1 MHLMYHLM
9 NFLTMSNLANNHTG
23 VPFTQIQIQTAL
35 NKIKA
40 DIENAIITNGENG
53 KNALIRTQRPIKLIH
68 DVIKTEFLNFGVHP
82 SLINPELKRLQRIV
96 NPTLRPNNRPVILRD
111 KELSLAGYLKTKN
124 QDISVIANNIHV
136 NAEIL
141 KYPTYL
147 NGFTDKFGD
156 SFTESVLSVNVRSQ
170 LSSVA
175 KNFDTLYERTFA
187 EALNF
192 HLRFPNMVLG
202 EVYLII
208 AKEYD
213 SDAAADNIVSFKNS
227 EHIEKY
233 ILAFEALNNRLQES
247 DPPYKYE
254 RIALLIVDFS
264 QQIPKLY
271 NTTQDLIADGII
283 PINSLANIDNLSFN
297 GFIADLMQIYQ
308 TRFPENIFS

>member
-9 NFLTMSNLANNHTG
+9 NFLTMPNLINNHTG
-23 VPFTQIQIQTAL
+23 LPFTPIQIQVAL
-35 NKIKA
+35 NQIKA
-40 DIENAIITNGENG
+40 DIEHAIITNGESG

-68 DVIKTEFLNFGVHP
+68 DVIKTEFVNFGIHP
-82 SLINPELKRLQRIV
+82 SLVNPELKRLQRIV
-96 NPTLRPNNRPVILRD
+96 DPLLRTNNRPVILKD

-124 QDISVIANNIHV
+124 QDISVVPNNIPV
-136 NAEIL
+136 NTEIL
-141 KYPTYL
+141 AYPTYL
-147 NGFTDKFGD
+147 NGFTDKFGT
-156 SFTESVLSVNVRSQ
+156 SFTESVISVNVRSQ

-192 HLRFPNMVLG
+192 HLRLPNMVLG

-213 SDAAADNIVSFKNS
+213 SDAAANRNVLFRNS

-233 ILAFEALNNRLQES
+233 ILAFQALNNRLLES
-247 DPPYKYE
+247 DPLYKYE

-283 PINSLANIDNLSFN
+283 PINSLANIDNLSLS
-297 GFIADLMQIYQ
+297 GFIVDLMQIYQ